1 MAANPK
7 TLRILASHPEGSSAR
22 ALEIE
27 TIDGSPL
34 APTAGKYIIVNTGV
48 VVGEKA
54 IKRAYSL
61 LPVPG
66 VPHRARL
73 LVKRLGGPGS
83 EVMHA
88 APVGTELSF
97 SGPWGKL
104 IAPGHDAPVSDGAD
118 APRTLVVATDTGITT
133 ALGIALHASTL
144 STCRVLEVLWLRSE
158 DETFLDVDSVEA
170 RIEQAGVRFVHA
182 AVLPASD
189 PNRVHTAWSHVD
201 ARVAELGAELV
212 IASGDGAIIHPLRT
226 RWALPEVRIE
236 CYFHNP
242 EKKSA

>member
-7 TLRILASHPEGSSAR
+7 TLRIVSAHPASDSAR

-27 TIDGSPL
+27 TVDGSPL

-48 VVGEKA
+48 TVGDKA

-61 LPVPG
+61 LPAADA
-66 VPHRARL
+66 PHRARL
-73 LVKRLGGPGS
+73 IVKRLGDGPGS
-83 EVMHA
+83 NALHS
-88 APVGTELSF
+88 APPGTELSF

-104 IAPGHDAPVSDGAD
+104 IPDASPEAP
-118 APRTLVVATDTGITT
+118 PRTLVIATDTGITT
-133 ALGIALHASTL
+133 ALGIALHARAL
-144 STCRVLEVLWLRSE
+144 PTCSVLEVLWFRSH
-158 DETFLDVDSVEA
+158 DETFLDVDDVKRQVE
-170 RIEQAGVRFVHA
+170 EAGVRFVHA
-182 AVLPASD
+182 PILPARD
-189 PNRVHTAWSHVD
+189 PNRVTAAWEHVD

-212 IASGDGAIIHPLRT
+212 VASGDGAIIHPLRT
-226 RWALPEVRIE
+226 RLISATTVRDVRIE